1 MKKSAS
7 GSATKS
13 KAGPTAKKRAQ
24 QSATLAKGINHRKSS
39 QKTTDEPV
47 ISKKNALRISQPGKI
62 EAQKSSIGQFSAQA
76 DLAIGIIPASQTVA
90 PLVPVTSLHPADSNP
105 ALIYLAR
112 LQPSGRRTMASRL
125 KLIAKLLGHEDIT
138 KIQWS
143 QLRYPHVEAIRTKL
157 SELSLSPAS
166 INAALCALRGVA
178 RVAWRLEQMTAEEY
192 ERIRSVNAVAGS
204 RLPAGRA
211 LERSEVAA
219 LLDACAQDDSPAG
232 ARDAAIIA
240 LIFGGGLRRSEA
252 ASLKVEDFKAD
263 NHSLRVLGKGNK
275 ERLVYLATGATQ
287 AVQDW
292 LRLRGS
298 QEGAL
303 LCPVRKNGNIALRAM
318 TAQAIY
324 NALHKRSTAARLTSC
339 SPHDG
344 RRTFIS
350 ELLEAGADLSAVQQL
365 AGHANIQTTAR
376 YDRRGEKTKQ
386 KAAALLHLPY
396 RKRND

>member
-1 MKKSAS
+1 MTSSVTKPKQKPKGKK
-7 GSATKS
+7 G
-13 KAGPTAKKRAQ
+13 AQ
-24 QSATLAKGINHRKSS
+24 QVAGASKGINHQELGR
-39 QKTTDEPV
+39 KTTDKPL
-47 ISKKNALRISQPGKI
+47 SARKNADTTTQPANFVAQQESVSHPQQQVDLETGIVLISQTT
-62 EAQKSSIGQFSAQA
+62 SSLVS
-76 DLAIGIIPASQTVA
+76 LASIQPSDA
-90 PLVPVTSLHPADSNP
+90 NP
-105 ALIYLAR
+105 ALVYLAR

-125 KLIAKLLGHEDIT
+125 KLIAKLLGSEDIT
-138 KIQWS
+138 KIHWS
-143 QLRYPHVEAIRTKL
+143 RLRYAHVEAIRTKL
-157 SELSLSPAS
+157 NELNLSPAS
-166 INAALCALRGVA
+166 INATLCALRGVA
-178 RVAWRLEQMTAEEY
+178 RVAWHLEQMTAEEY
-192 ERIRSVNAVAGS
+192 ERIRSINAVSGS

-211 LERSEVAA
+211 LERGEVAA
-219 LLDACAQDDSPAG
+219 LLDACAKDDSPAG

-240 LIFGGGLRRSEA
+240 LIFGGGLRRSEV

-263 NHSLRVLGKGNK
+263 NGSLCVLGKGNK

-324 NALHKRSTAARLTSC
+324 NALRKRSTAARLTIC

-350 ELLEAGADLSAVQQL
+350 ELLDAGADLSAVQQL